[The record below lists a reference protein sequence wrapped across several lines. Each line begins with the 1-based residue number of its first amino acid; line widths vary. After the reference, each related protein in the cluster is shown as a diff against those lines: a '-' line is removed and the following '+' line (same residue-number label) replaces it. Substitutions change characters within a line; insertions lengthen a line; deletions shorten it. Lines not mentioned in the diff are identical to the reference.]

1 MRLPDPDGI
10 KRAGLTFL
18 QWSGVLLFFSAFFF
32 YAFSRL
38 GYHWNWPSVWSYR
51 MLFLQG
57 WLATLGISLAAM
69 AVSLGLGL
77 LSVMAARS
85 RSAFLR
91 IVSSLYVGMV
101 RGTPLLVQILI
112 LWFVVAPLFQF
123 ENLAAAGVLALGFFS
138 GAYLS
143 EIFRAALAS
152 VGEAQWES
160 ARAIGLTPI
169 QIYRHVIFPQAVR
182 LCLPPMT
189 GQFVSLVKDS
199 SLLSVISIN
208 ELTFQARQVSAYTYG
223 SFESYLP
230 LAAGYLMLTLPLAWL
245 ARGWEERFRYET

>member
-1 MRLPDPDGI
+1 MGLPDPDGM
-10 KRAGLTFL
+10 KRACFPFL
-18 QWSGVLLFFSAFFF
+18 RWSGVLLLLSAFFF
-32 YAFSRL
+32 FAFSRL
-38 GYHWNWPSVWSYR
+38 GYHWDWLSVWNYR
-51 MLFLQG
+51 ILFLRG

-91 IVSSLYVGMV
+91 IFSALYVGVV

-112 LWFVVAPLFQF
+112 LWFVVAPLFRF
-123 ENLAAAGVLALGFFS
+123 ENLAASGVLALGFFS

-160 ARAIGLTPI
+160 ARAIGLTPL
-169 QIYRHVIFPQAVR
+169 QTYRYVVFSQAVR

-208 ELTFQARQVSAYTYG
+208 ELTFQARQVGAYTYS

-230 LAAGYLMLTLPLAWL
+230 LAAGYLMLTLPLAWM
-245 ARGWEERFRYET
+245 ARRLEERFRYET